1 MAAAVVS
8 TDSHKVDEEAGAE
21 PVAALNGKKS
31 SWGKLRRF
39 DSFTLE
45 AGRVPS
51 GGRHGGLQEFGWE
64 RTLRLA
70 FQSLGVVYGD
80 IGTSPLYVY
89 SSTFTEGIK
98 EKDDILAVL
107 SLILYTL
114 IIIPLIKY
122 VFIVLWANDDGNGGT
137 FALYT
142 LISRHAK
149 ISLIPNQQ
157 AEDAMLSNYKL
168 ETPSSKLARA
178 QWIKDKLGGSKG
190 LQVALFLLTILAT
203 SMIIGDGVLTPAI
216 SVLSAVSGIKEKAPN
231 LSQGQVTIISIVI
244 LVLLFSVQR
253 MGTDKVGYS
262 FAPIIVVWFSLIGGI
277 GIYNLIRY
285 DVQVLRAFNPKY
297 IVDYFKRNGKQAWTS
312 LGGVVLC
319 ITGTEAMFADLSH
332 FNVRAIQVSFSAVL
346 LPAVSLAYIG
356 QASYLTKF
364 PEEVNDTFYKSIPV
378 AIAASIIAS
387 QAMISGVFSII
398 QQSQG
403 LSCFPRVRVVHT
415 STKYHGQVY
424 IPEINYA
431 LMIACVCVTGIFR
444 STTNIGN
451 AYGIAVVCVMLITT
465 ALVALVMLMVWKTS
479 ILWISLFVIFIG
491 GIEAVY
497 LSAVLSKFI
506 KGGYLPVAL
515 AIVLM
520 LMMGIWHYVHVKH
533 YKFELEHKVSGDYIH
548 ELAADRSIT
557 RIPGIG
563 LLYSELV
570 QGIPP
575 IFPHFIDKIPSI
587 HSVLVFVSVKRLP
600 ISKVESDERFL
611 FRQIEPRELRLFKC
625 VVRYGYKDSME
636 EAGDFEKS
644 LVKNLKE
651 FIHHEIF
658 VRAGDPSPEI
668 SPSEESETAAGCK
681 PRREASNGGIQ
692 ERQGSSNYSSGSIV
706 RSNCNGSSNSSSSA
720 GGKAGAVVAE
730 VEEET
735 RFVQKEME
743 KGVVY
748 LLGETEMVAKPSSS
762 IIKRMA
768 VNRIYRIMRR
778 NFRQGDEAMLIPK
791 GRLLKIGITYEI

>member
-1 MAAAVVS
+1 MAAAALN
-8 TDSHKVDEEAGAE
+8 TDSNKVGEAGGESAE
-21 PVAALNGKKS
+21 PGAALKGKKS

-39 DSFTLE
+39 DSFNLE
-45 AGRVPS
+45 AGRIP
-51 GGRHGGLQEFGWE
+51 GGGHHGLQEVGWE

-98 EKDDILAVL
+98 EKDDILGVL

-122 VFIVLWANDDGNGGT
+122 LLIVLWANDDGNGGT

-157 AEDAMLSNYKL
+157 AEDAMVSNYKL

-178 QWIKDKLGGSKG
+178 QWIKDKFGGSKG
-190 LQVALFLLTILAT
+190 LQVALFLLTIFAT

-216 SVLSAVSGIKEKAPN
+216 SVLSAVSGIKEKVPS

-277 GIYNLIRY
+277 GMYNLVKY

-312 LGGVVLC
+312 LGGIVLC

-364 PEEVNDTFYKSIPV
+364 PEEVDDTFYKSIPGTLFWPTFIV

-387 QAMISGVFSII
+387 QAMISGAFSII
-398 QQSQG
+398 QQSQS

-431 LMIACVCVTGIFR
+431 LMIACVFVTGIFR
-444 STTNIGN
+444 STANIGH
-451 AYGIAVVCVMLITT
+451 AYGIAVVSVMLITT
-465 ALVALVMLMVWKTS
+465 ALVTLVMLMIWKVS
-479 ILWISLFVIFIG
+479 ILWISLFVIVIG

-497 LSAVLSKFI
+497 LSAVLSKFV

-515 AIVLM
+515 SIFLM
-520 LMMGIWHYVHVKH
+520 MMMGIWHYVHVKH
-533 YKFELEHKVSGDYIH
+533 YRFELEHKVSGDYIH
-548 ELAADRSIT
+548 ELAADGRIT

-575 IFPHFIDKIPSI
+575 IFPQFIDKIPSI

-600 ISKVESDERFL
+600 ISRVEPDERFL
-611 FRQIEPRELRLFKC
+611 FRQIQPAEFRLFRC
-625 VVRYGYKDSME
+625 VVRYGYKDPLE
-636 EAGDFEKS
+636 GARDFEKS
-644 LVKNLKE
+644 LVKKLKE
-651 FIHHEIF
+651 FVHHEMF
-658 VRAGDPSPEI
+658 VRIGDPSPEN
-668 SPSEESETAAGCK
+668 SP
-681 PRREASNGGIQ
+681 PRREESNGIQ
-692 ERQGSSNYSSGSIV
+692 EKQGSSHYSSGSIV
-706 RSNCNGSSNSSSSA
+706 PHNYNGSSNSSS
-720 GGKAGAVVAE
+720 GEKRGAVVPA
-730 VEEET
+730 VEDET
-735 RFVQKEME
+735 EFIQKEME

-748 LLGETEMVAKPSSS
+748 LLGETEMVAKPNSS

-768 VNRIYRIMRR
+768 VNKIYRVMRR

>member
-1 MAAAVVS
+1 MGEYICRPGRSPSAEMAAAVVR

-21 PVAALNGKKS
+21 SAESAEPVAALKGKKS

-39 DSFTLE
+39 DSFSLE
-45 AGRVPS
+45 AGRIPS
-51 GGRHGGLQEFGWE
+51 GGLQEFGWE
-64 RTLRLA
+64 RTLSLA

-98 EKDDILAVL
+98 EKDDILGVL

-142 LISRHAK
+142 LISRHAR

-178 QWIKDKLGGSKG
+178 QWIKDKFGGSKG

-216 SVLSAVSGIKEKAPN
+216 SGEFSLQNWS
-231 LSQGQVTIISIVI
+231 
-244 LVLLFSVQR
+244 SVQVAKG
-253 MGTDKVGYS
+253 MK
-262 FAPIIVVWFSLIGGI
+262 FSRQSTFSSEWDQGESTKSVTRASY
-277 GIYNLIRY
+277 YNLHCHLGAS
-285 DVQVLRAFNPKY
+285 VL
-297 IVDYFKRNGKQAWTS
+297 IST
-312 LGGVVLC
+312 LGHRQR
-319 ITGTEAMFADLSH
+319 TEAMFADLSH

-364 PEEVNDTFYKSIPV
+364 PEEVNDTFYKSIPGTLFWPTFIV
-378 AIAASIIAS
+378 AIAAAIIAS
-387 QAMISGVFSII
+387 QAMISGAFSII

-431 LMIACVCVTGIFR
+431 LMIACVFVTGIFR
-444 STTNIGN
+444 STANIGN

-465 ALVALVMLMVWKTS
+465 VLVALVMLMVWKTS

-515 AIVLM
+515 SIVLM

-548 ELAADRSIT
+548 ELAADRSIA

-600 ISKVESDERFL
+600 ISK
-611 FRQIEPRELRLFKC
+611 
-625 VVRYGYKDSME
+625 DSME

-658 VRAGDPSPEI
+658 VRAGDPSPEN
-668 SPSEESETAAGCK
+668 SPSEESETTAAGCK
-681 PRREASNGGIQ
+681 PRREASNGIQ
-692 ERQGSSNYSSGSIV
+692 ERQVSSNYSSGSIV
-706 RSNCNGSSNSSSSA
+706 QCNCNGSSNSSSSA
-720 GGKAGAVVAE
+720 GGKAGAVVTE

-735 RFVQKEME
+735 RFIQKEME
-743 KGVVY
+743 KGWCICWEKRKWWRSPV
-748 LLGETEMVAKPSSS
+748 LPSS
-762 IIKRMA
+762 K
-768 VNRIYRIMRR
+768 
-778 NFRQGDEAMLIPK
+778 EWW
-791 GRLLKIGITYEI
+791 